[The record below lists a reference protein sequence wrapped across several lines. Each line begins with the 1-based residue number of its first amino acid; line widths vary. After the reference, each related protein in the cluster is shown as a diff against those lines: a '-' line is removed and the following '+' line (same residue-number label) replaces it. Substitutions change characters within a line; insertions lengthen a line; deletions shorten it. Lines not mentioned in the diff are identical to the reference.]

1 MLQAEGR
8 AMAYRPKRWMTRD
21 FVFTPLLEFPDVFA
35 RELERFDLRPHP
47 GGSEPPSLFVLA
59 RDADKPWEPD
69 AIFAQVAA
77 DLIGPSGPHEWSLAP
92 VQVLG
97 REGRYGTG
105 TGPSVTAGVAVFR
118 GRDDRLWAF
127 GWRST
132 AKERDAVETGFNALM
147 QGLQARTDHV
157 GEKTLRSQ
165 LQNQEKARQATI
177 AAIDTGQGTENRD
190 PDPAD
195 IVWDERFAVAL
206 GESDPLAVSQL
217 WTDAVAL
224 VEEPFGEEAPLGASR
239 IGGGPD
245 LPPDMWPSNARG
257 MRHPFLMQIN
267 LAEIKAACGPMQ
279 PLPDE
284 GLLSFFAHG
293 DALLLDLVYTPPG
306 ALLVRHPMTEAIIE
320 ASAAAVAVAAAL
332 DPAGEPSVLPH
343 TEGDLVTAELM
354 ANGMLSFAHTPDP
367 VWAVG
372 EPGSIFEALSDERW
386 ATTAYARLR
395 PRRTRSFDVATAET
409 RIEETEAG
417 SLDDLADTHEAFE
430 RALTGPLAGSG
441 TSQRHQMLGHATVQG
456 GSDCRNE
463 AATAAASRGYPE
475 LSDPPQWIVLVRLRA
490 GSATGRVFWDAN
502 DVVIMAP
509 AADVAGRRFDRCV
522 LLLG

>member
-1 MLQAEGR
+1 
-8 AMAYRPKRWMTRD
+8 MAYRPKRWMTRD
-21 FVFTPLLEFPDVFA
+21 FVFMPPLEFPDVFA
-35 RELERFDLRPHP
+35 RELERFELRPHP
-47 GGSEPPSLFVLA
+47 SGSEPRSLFVLVRDLA
-59 RDADKPWEPD
+59 RPWNLEAVFPD
-69 AIFAQVAA
+69 VAA
-77 DLIGPSGPHEWSLAP
+77 DLIGPNAPKEWSLAS

-105 TGPSVTAGVAVFR
+105 GGPSVTAGVTVVQ

-127 GWRST
+127 GWRS
-132 AKERDAVETGFNALM
+132 AASERDAAETSFNTLM
-147 QGLQARTDHV
+147 KGLQARSDRI

-165 LQNQEKARQATI
+165 FHTQEKARQATI
-177 AAIDTGQGTENRD
+177 DAIDAGHGAGDVN
-190 PDPAD
+190 PDAAD
-195 IVWDERFAVAL
+195 IVWEERFAAAL
-206 GESDPLAVSQL
+206 GESGPAAVARL

-224 VEEPFGEEAPLGASR
+224 VEESFGEEAPLGASR

-245 LPPDMWPSNARG
+245 LPPDMWPSNAHG

-284 GLLSFFAHG
+284 GLLSFFVHG
-293 DALLLDLVYTPPG
+293 DALLLDVVYTPPG

-332 DPAGEPSVLPH
+332 DPAGEPCVLPH

-354 ANGMLSFAHTPDP
+354 ANAMLSFAHTPDP

-372 EPGSIFEALSDERW
+372 EPGSTFEALSDERW

-395 PRRTRSFDVATAET
+395 PRRTRSFDVATAEA

-417 SLDDLADTHEAFE
+417 SFDDLTNTHEAFE

-441 TSQRHQMLGHATVQG
+441 TPQIHQMLGHATIRG
-456 GSDCRNE
+456 GIDCRDE
-463 AATAAASRGYPE
+463 AVTADVSMDLPK
-475 LSDPPQWIVLVRLRA
+475 LSDPSQWIVLVRLRA
-490 GSATGRVFWDAN
+490 GSATGRVFWDA
-502 DVVIMAP
+502 DDLVIMAP
-509 AADVAGRRFDRCV
+509 AIDVAAGRFDRCV
-522 LLLG
+522 LLSG